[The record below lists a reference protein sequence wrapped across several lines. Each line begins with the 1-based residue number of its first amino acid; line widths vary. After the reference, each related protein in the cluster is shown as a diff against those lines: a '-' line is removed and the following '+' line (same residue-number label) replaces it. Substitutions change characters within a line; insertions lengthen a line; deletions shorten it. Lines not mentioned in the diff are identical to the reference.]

1 MISKKLTLM
10 AGMATVA
17 AFFAA
22 CGDDVTEVTNVSE
35 KASVDQVGKYKDLPK
50 CEKDSVG
57 AIVFVSDSSMV
68 YLCTADGWVSM
79 EGADGEK
86 GEKGDKGDDGE
97 KGVNGENGTSCSMEK
112 LSDNSG
118 YKVICGKDS
127 IGVVKNGANGEKG
140 DKGDTGEQ
148 GIQGEKGDKGDTG
161 EQGVQG
167 EKGDKGDTGEQ
178 GIQGEKGDKGDTGE
192 QGVQGEK
199 GDKGDTG
206 ERGVQGEKGDKG
218 EKGADGTNGT
228 NGENGTSCE
237 IVSDEGG
244 VVTVKC
250 GDVETK
256 LNKAMCGTTPYD
268 PAEKT
273 CYEGT
278 LYDAGGCLA
287 ADLWCG
293 ADGDIAVKTG
303 YDDAGWWF
311 NYSSNDESVIE
322 WPAELGEYGGFENVI
337 PECNGLCGEFTL
349 DNTGIDFDP
358 FVGVGF
364 GIAGDEEDGEGNWVM
379 KTADVSSWGGICV
392 EYTSDVELTMQMGLA
407 NEEELGYDVPAVT
420 LPDTDT
426 PALKCFKWSKFK
438 QGNWYDDKEKI
449 SGVEAAKKLGRIKFQ
464 WQDVNGTAGKFN
476 ILGLGKY
483 NK

>member
-1 MISKKLTLM
+1 MISKKMTLM

-68 YLCTADGWVSM
+68 YLCTADGWISM

-97 KGVNGENGTSCSMEK
+97 KGSNGENGTSCSMEK

-148 GIQGEKGDKGDTG
+148 G
-161 EQGVQG
+161 
-167 EKGDKGDTGEQ
+167 
-178 GIQGEKGDKGDTGE
+178 
-192 QGVQGEK
+192 VQGEK

-218 EKGADGTNGT
+218 DKGADGSNGT

-237 IVSDEGG
+237 IVSDEDG

-293 ADGDIAVKTG
+293 ADGDIQIKTG

-337 PECNGLCGEFTL
+337 PECNGLCGVFTL
-349 DNTGIDFDP
+349 DNTGIDYDP

-364 GIAGDEEDGEGNWVM
+364 SIVGDEEDGEGNWVM
-379 KTADVSSWGGICV
+379 KTVDVSSWGGICV

-407 NEEELGYDVPAVT
+407 NEEELGYDVPTVT
-420 LPDTDT
+420 LPDADT
-426 PALKCFKWSKFK
+426 PTLKCFKWSKFK

-464 WQDVNGTAGKFN
+464 WQDANGTTGKFN